1 MARSADDRGYDLDQN
16 RTTSAR
22 TSAVTTGESDVDG
35 NGTGIA
41 AFVTGMIAVTLA
53 LLAIPAL
60 AGILLGIAA
69 IVLGVIG
76 LGKAKRFG
84 GLHKGLSMSGLIT
97 GVLGLL
103 LGGAVLA
110 GIGALADR
118 ARDEFNSNPGL
129 QNAASEAAEAVSEAT
144 EGG

>member
-41 AFVTGMIAVTLA
+41 AFVVGMIAITLS

-69 IVLGVIG
+69 IVLGFLG

>member
-41 AFVTGMIAVTLA
+41 AFVVGMLAVTLGF
-53 LLAIPAL
+53 LAIPFIA
-60 AGILLGIAA
+60 AILLGLAA
-69 IVLGVIG
+69 IVLGAMG

-103 LGGAVLA
+103 LGIAVPL
-110 GIGALADR
+110 GLTALADR